1 MLKNTIAL
9 LAKLPNWIIGPMI
22 LIWTLSMMATPTAQ
36 ALFIYTTIFTS
47 VLLVINTARL
57 RVIYQI
63 AQVKTFQK
71 ALHSYFLV
79 ISIFLQVLG
88 LGQIYIV
95 SVNYP
100 QWILLYLFFVL
111 PLVMAMMQSHSLS
124 KTLPRL

>member
-9 LAKLPNWIIGPMI
+9 LAKLPDWIDAPMI
-22 LIWTLSMMATPTAQ
+22 LIWTLSMMANPTAQ
-36 ALFIYTTIFTS
+36 ALFIHTTIFTS
-47 VLLVINTARL
+47 VLLVINMARL
-57 RVIYQI
+57 RVVYQI
-63 AQVKTFQK
+63 AHVKIFQK

-100 QWILLYLFFVL
+100 QWILFYLFFGL
-111 PLVMAMMQSHSLS
+111 PLVMAMIQSHYLS
-124 KTLPRL
+124 KTLRRL